1 MGKHPGGVNISSCEA
16 RHERPWEAVPRITI
30 PVASTAGDF
39 SLRNE
44 TGALL
49 ARPFAFGARGA

>member
-1 MGKHPGGVNISSCEA
+1 MGKHPGAVNISSCEGPA
-16 RHERPWEAVPRITI
+16 RWGHGVRFRAFRYSRCV
-30 PVASTAGDF
+30 DF

-49 ARPFAFGARGA
+49 ARPFAFAARRP